1 MVKVDVIKAA
11 KVAGLA
17 CNVAGILLTGWS
29 TSKDNDRTL
38 AKLVEE
44 ALKNKN

>member
-1 MVKVDVIKAA
+1 MKVDVIKAA

-17 CNVAGILLTGWS
+17 CNVAGVLLTGWS
-29 TSKDNDRTL
+29 TSKDNNRVL

-44 ALKNKN
+44 AVKNK